1 MVAFVRT
8 VAKSASEIALATAR
22 AAAASTVA
30 VPATFQP
37 GRAAVVEQL
46 ERLDVPRFP
55 VGGEDLIAAGLRPG
69 PVLGA
74 ELERLE
80 RLWIEGG
87 FTLDRD
93 ALLALARR

>member
-37 GRAAVVEQL
+37 GRAAVVASVS
-46 ERLDVPRFP
+46 VPAETK
-55 VGGEDLIAAGLRPG
+55 VG
-69 PVLGA
+69 PV
-74 ELERLE
+74 
-80 RLWIEGG
+80 
-87 FTLDRD
+87 
-93 ALLALARR
+93 